1 MPDPSHD
8 DLRRLAVWLA
18 RRRET
23 DEMLAV
29 LTQYG
34 PTASDRVAGHLRAL
48 EVLLEAERE
57 AFARYA
63 GGAPEL
69 PQKPL
74 PAVLPQDEDPLP
86 PNVSTMFAPRLV
98 RGGSSS

>member
-1 MPDPSHD
+1 M
-8 DLRRLAVWLA
+8 
-18 RRRET
+18 
-23 DEMLAV
+23 MAV

-34 PTASDRVAGHLRAL
+34 PTANERVASHLSAL

-63 GGAPEL
+63 AAAPKV

-74 PAVLPQDEDPLP
+74 PAVLPEDEEEPAAT
-86 PNVSTMFAPRLV
+86 VHSMFTARLV
-98 RGGSSS
+98 RGGT